1 MLIRAEIPIEDTQSG
16 IIQADTSPESP
27 SSAAASEAKAKPDAV
42 RYHRLQPKGGVGKTT
57 IAVNVAALLQ
67 VRKNQQ
73 VLLVDCDTVT
83 GHVASSLGM
92 ESTRTVA
99 DAWTEDLNAGGAE
112 SFAEIAAVHQNGV
125 SVLVMAESPLHTE
138 ILDPKRVAEAIT
150 TACRV
155 YDWVVVDMH
164 PDYGPLNQVIFERA
178 DKIIV
183 PVTPDVPAIRAA
195 VQFREVAVELEIR
208 ERLAMV
214 VNRANSGVSVATWSG
229 PLDAGPGRGSVAGML
244 FVRAANE
251 GRSAVERFP
260 KEKVI
265 EDIETLCDRLM
276 ATRDSGAR
284 SPARASWDLQRR
296 AQHEPV
302 DAGLVE
308 GPESRP
314 VGRRIP
320 WASSA
325 GTPAPPLS
333 RYSTASGGGLASRAV
348 TWVRTMRCGCG
359 ISMPFSWN
367 AASSRLR
374 SSPPTAHCSEA
385 RTVPKILS
393 VMPDSPS
400 ADTRSTPGASRMR
413 GPIRDRRPAPALL
426 RSRRRSPFDVRA
438 VDDLDVLIHP
448 SEDTGEIRCHRD
460 LTVGHGVNGPVLV
473 PKRGPAKGE
482 VLDLTRHSGDADD
495 VAPGVLVLDQDEGAV
510 EVVTD
515 QGLRAQPMAM
525 PAMPRPAIA
534 GPMSSRKASS
544 RIIRPA
550 MTTTKKRMTLT
561 ARVSMVSWRFFSS

>member
-1 MLIRAEIPIEDTQSG
+1 VPRSAVAISLPPAEYAAVSDQLAEAGYEPIEVKTADDLEALLNLRRDIGVAILDGENDFDRTLEMYALLHDEDRNIPALMVVAARALDRMSLAGKARVNDEYFTRPYSAESLRWRVEAMLIRAEIPIEDTQSG

-27 SSAAASEAKAKPDAV
+27 SSGGGFRSEGETRRGQIIIV
-42 RYHRLQPKGGVGKTT
+42 FNPKGGVGKTT

-92 ESTRTVA
+92 ENTRTVA

-214 VNRANSGVSVATWSG
+214 VNRANSGVSVADMERTVGMPALAEVRS
-229 PLDAGPGRGSVAGML
+229 AGML

-276 ATRDSGAR
+276 ATRDSGAAKSGQGFMGIFSGGR
-284 SPARASWDLQRR
+284 NTNPSMRAS
-296 AQHEPV
+296 
-302 DAGLVE
+302 
-308 GPESRP
+308 
-314 VGRRIP
+314 
-320 WASSA
+320 
-325 GTPAPPLS
+325 
-333 RYSTASGGGLASRAV
+333 
-348 TWVRTMRCGCG
+348 
-359 ISMPFSWN
+359 
-367 AASSRLR
+367 
-374 SSPPTAHCSEA
+374 
-385 RTVPKILS
+385 
-393 VMPDSPS
+393 
-400 ADTRSTPGASRMR
+400 
-413 GPIRDRRPAPALL
+413 
-426 RSRRRSPFDVRA
+426 
-438 VDDLDVLIHP
+438 
-448 SEDTGEIRCHRD
+448 
-460 LTVGHGVNGPVLV
+460 
-473 PKRGPAKGE
+473 
-482 VLDLTRHSGDADD
+482 
-495 VAPGVLVLDQDEGAV
+495 
-510 EVVTD
+510 
-515 QGLRAQPMAM
+515 
-525 PAMPRPAIA
+525 
-534 GPMSSRKASS
+534 
-544 RIIRPA
+544 
-550 MTTTKKRMTLT
+550 
-561 ARVSMVSWRFFSS
+561 